1 VPNLPSSRTKPDPV
15 PAARRI
21 TRFRYFLLY
30 GNGILAA
37 LFIYVTQRQMRR
49 FLSLLLATG
58 CAIACGGAAAAAT
71 LTLCFE
77 RQQVLPWR
85 TLDARGLN
93 FELLDEVSRRT
104 GVHFAYESMP
114 WKRCLEQ
121 LRANKVDGAFAA
133 SFSPERLEVGAYP
146 GGRHVDRNKR
156 MHIDGYMLVRP
167 KGSKVEWDGNKFL
180 NLDGRVG
187 FQLGYSIGEFLR
199 AKHVPID
206 EGSQQADELAQKLVA
221 GRLAA
226 AAFGGADAER
236 VVRGPLGAKLE
247 MMPTT
252 LVQKEYYLLLSHALV
267 ARDPK
272 LAQRVW
278 DSIEEVR
285 TSPTYLKHALSVI
298 DLAVMSGRAR

>member
-1 VPNLPSSRTKPDPV
+1 
-15 PAARRI
+15 
-21 TRFRYFLLY
+21 
-30 GNGILAA
+30 
-37 LFIYVTQRQMRR
+37 
-49 FLSLLLATG
+49 
-58 CAIACGGAAAAAT
+58 
-71 LTLCFE
+71 
-77 RQQVLPWR
+77 
-85 TLDARGLN
+85 
-93 FELLDEVSRRT
+93 
-104 GVHFAYESMP
+104 MP